1 MQQIHAGLTD
11 DVENEVLPNFTQ
23 FERLLILNRELNL
36 LDNENKK
43 DQSTLR
49 TNEPRKT
56 LLSQLNPVAQCNWR
70 LIKI

>member
-43 DQSTLR
+43 DQSNLR
-49 TNEPRKT
+49 TNETRKT